1 MTPPYMLAWSV
12 MVLLTPLAVYGFLRA
27 TRGLPLLWPRRALAL
42 VLASWLLVPAPI
54 PNFPG
59 NYAPAFFVFVFEA
72 VFQHGGKPR
81 VAAIILGMATLAALV
96 SMLLYVLTRRLM
108 KPRAASS

>member
-1 MTPPYMLAWSV
+1 MTGPYIFAWSIMAV
-12 MVLLTPLAVYGFLRA
+12 LTPLAVYGFLRA

-42 VLASWLLVPAPI
+42 VVASWLLVPAPI

-59 NYAPAFFVFVFEA
+59 NYAPAFFVFLFEA

-81 VAAIILGMATLAALV
+81 VAAIILGMATFAALL
-96 SMLLYVLTRRLM
+96 SMLLFVLVRRLIR
-108 KPRAASS
+108 PRVTSS